1 MADVEDVDYRVV
13 SNIDSANTI
22 STSTLAQSQAFLN
35 ALESSATN
43 ISVPFIG
50 NNAGLRSLNINASPI
65 QFSPSNINHYT
76 DTSDLDRANNEF
88 DNIKEPILD
97 NIDASAINANAIDD
111 FNGESP
117 VLSPISEPTQFNESV
132 PETPSINPIDVPSAP
147 SYTLPDAPTF
157 NAIEIP
163 ASPAVTMPSF
173 SSTLPYN
180 DLTAPDNTYSYTEK
194 EYVSALLDS
203 VKSKLNNDVV
213 NGGTGLAPDIE
224 QAIWDREVERDDK
237 ALQTAINNTID
248 TWSARGFDLPNGTL
262 AAEIDKLTRDY
273 EHSRLTRS
281 RDIAI
286 KQAELAQNNTQFAIT
301 SSINMESILLQH
313 ANNVANRA
321 LQSAKYILDAAIS
334 IFNAKVTNYNMKLD
348 AYKTE
353 AQVFESRIRAELSKV
368 EVFKAQLDGARL
380 QGDLQINQVNLYKSQ
395 IEGISTLINI
405 YKTKVEAAR
414 VATSVELAKLDEYK
428 AQVEGFATKL
438 KAKSLEYDLYK
449 AKLSGQEAKVSLFSS
464 QVSAYKTKIE
474 GETAK
479 IDAQLNIAKVKN
491 EKNREIL
498 SAYQTRLQ
506 ALSSKYGVLAEK
518 IRANASIAGVILEG
532 DSKALS
538 VAEAQARMDVSTNDI
553 FARHVDSQAQLDVEK
568 ARSNLL
574 AFTNIVNS
582 QISAA
587 KGGADVYAGMAN
599 AALSA
604 VNTLVTLGSK
614 ALVTQSSSSTT

>member
-1 MADVEDVDYRVV
+1 MATVSDIDSRVV
-13 SNIDSANTI
+13 NNIDSADTI

-35 ALESSATN
+35 ALEASATN
-43 ISVPFIG
+43 ISVPFID
-50 NNAGLRSLNINASPI
+50 NNVGLSLLNINTSPI
-65 QFSPSNINHYT
+65 QFSPSDISGYT
-76 DTSDLDRANNEF
+76 DTSDLDKANNEF
-88 DNIKEPILD
+88 DSVKEPTLD
-97 NIDASAINANAIDD
+97 KINTSDINANVIND
-111 FNGESP
+111 FTGQAP
-117 VLSPISEPTQFNESV
+117 TLSSISEPTHFDEPAPTAPNITQ
-132 PETPSINPIDVPSAP
+132 IDVPSAP
-147 SYTLPDAPTF
+147 SYTLPEIPTF

-163 ASPAVTMPSF
+163 TAPAVTMPSF

-180 DLTAPDNTYSYTEK
+180 DLTAPENVYSYTEK
-194 EYVSALLDS
+194 EYVSELLDS
-203 VKSKLNNDVV
+203 VKAKLNNDVV

-224 QAIWDREVERDDK
+224 QAIWDREVERDNK
-237 ALQTAINNTID
+237 ALQIAINNTID
-248 TWSARGFDLPNGTL
+248 AWSARGFDLPNGTVVS
-262 AAEIDKLTRDY
+262 EIDKLTRDY

-281 RDIAI
+281 RDIAV

-321 LQSAKYILDAAIS
+321 LQSAKYIIDAAIS

-353 AQVFESRIRAELSKV
+353 AQVFESKIRAELSKV

-428 AQVEGFATKL
+428 AQVEGFSTKL
-438 KAKSLEYDLYK
+438 RAKSLEYDLYK
-449 AKLSGQEAKVSLFSS
+449 AKLAGQETKVNLFHS
-464 QVSAYKTKIE
+464 QVEAYKTKIE

-479 IDAQLNIAKVKN
+479 INAQLNISRVKN
-491 EKNREIL
+491 EKNREML
-498 SAYQTRLQ
+498 LAYQSQLQ

-518 IRANASIAGVILEG
+518 IRANASIAGVVLDS

-538 VAEAQARMDVSTNDI
+538 AAEAQARIDVSTNDI
-553 FARHVDSQAQLDVEK
+553 FARHVNSQAQLDVEK

-614 ALVTQSSSSTT
+614 ALVTQSSSSAT